1 MSNSTP
7 ANLLAN
13 YRRWFA
19 TWLDREYA
27 KHQERLKS
35 RDWGRVV
42 AARAALH
49 ALRLAAKSVRSPR
62 VDCLGTLLVRFE
74 AAAQR
79 AAVRAA
85 SESRTYVRARHIA
98 NGAIWRGLASKLRK
112 RIART
117 ARDSRRRAA
126 RARKNAA

>member
-1 MSNSTP
+1 MPTTP
-7 ANLLAN
+7 ARLLAN

-19 TWLDREYA
+19 TWFVREYA

-35 RDWGRVV
+35 RDWLCVV
-42 AARAALH
+42 ETRGALH
-49 ALRLAAKSVRSPR
+49 ALRLAACSVRS
-62 VDCLGTLLVRFE
+62 VAVEDLGTLLVRFE
-74 AAAQR
+74 AAAKR
-79 AAVRAA
+79 SAIRAA

-98 NGAIWRGLASKLRK
+98 NGAIWRGLAQKLRK

-126 RARKNAA
+126 RARKIAA